1 MKEKYKTLTPFGT
14 ARPTHGAGAVS
25 FGVQPRGVNFEC
37 RLTVGHCSSPPPSAS
52 APHAP
57 SCSLLLTRW
66 KISGIERCESI
77 ADFLIAQ
84 RLSGRNYE
92 EACGSAAARV
102 LEPEMMEPETPGRQL
117 FESGFDCAG
126 EMAEQ
131 CPALPCCDLHG
142 SLTTRSAG
150 NSAAVARASAGS
162 QAESGSPFSG
172 GWPVSV
178 VGPTSSGTA
187 S

>member
-1 MKEKYKTLTPFGT
+1 MSLDSRALLFSSAISFCT
-14 ARPTHGAGAVS
+14 ACPVLLTHGRQLQRYVVTATLSNSV
-25 FGVQPRGVNFEC
+25 
-37 RLTVGHCSSPPPSAS
+37 
-52 APHAP
+52 
-57 SCSLLLTRW
+57 LLLTRW
-66 KISGIERCESI
+66 KISGIERCEN
-77 ADFLIAQ
+77 FLIAQ

-92 EACGSAAARV
+92 EACGSTAARV
-102 LEPEMMEPETPGRQL
+102 LEPEMMEPETPGGQL

-131 CPALPCCDLHG
+131 CPALPCCDLHA